1 MPEFKKA
8 KVLYFGF
15 FFLVGVCFCART
27 QAQWLYD
34 SQAIMG
40 TKVSV
45 SVWAD
50 NTEKG
55 EAAIDGVLAIMR
67 GVEQR
72 LSPYI
77 PSSELSILNANAAIR
92 PVVLSD
98 EMRLLY
104 ERSQRVFGISE
115 GAFDITFASIGQHY
129 DYREKVLPSDQQVTH
144 LLPALSTRH
153 LAFDPSKQTLQ
164 FLHPDVAIDL
174 GGVAK
179 GYAVDLAIDYL
190 KKQGIKHAYVGAGG
204 DSRVLG
210 DRRGKPWIIGIKNP
224 RLANAYSKNTSP
236 PNDTNKSDTQ
246 SYNHKSNPK
255 DQTPSFV
262 IRLPLVDTAISTS
275 GDYERFFIDGAT
287 GQRIHHILNP
297 QTGRSATGVMSVTVL
312 GDTGLGTDPLSTA
325 VFVMG
330 VKRGLKLINQLPNYD
345 AIIIDSAGQVHYS
358 NGLMPPAP

>member
-1 MPEFKKA
+1 MLPDFKKA

-15 FFLVGVCFCART
+15 FFLIGVCFCART
-27 QAQWLYD
+27 HAQWFYD

-45 SVWAD
+45 SLWANNAED
-50 NTEKG
+50 G
-55 EAAIDGVLAIMR
+55 AAAVAGVLAIMR
-67 GVEQR
+67 GVDQR

-77 PSSELSILNANAAIR
+77 PSSELSILNANAASK

-98 EMRLLY
+98 ELRLLY
-104 ERSQRVFGISE
+104 ERSQRVFSLSE

-129 DYREKVLPSDQQVTH
+129 DYREKVLPSDRQVTQ
-144 LLPALSTRH
+144 LLPALSTKH
-153 LAFDPSKQTLQ
+153 LAFDSSKQTLQ

-179 GYAVDLAIDYL
+179 GYAVDLAINYL
-190 KKQGIKHAYVGAGG
+190 KAQGVKHAYVGAGG

-210 DRRGKPWIIGIKNP
+210 DRRGQPWVIGIKNP
-224 RLANAYSKNTSP
+224 RLPSANNDNAYVSSSQS
-236 PNDTNKSDTQ
+236 DSLNKRLD
-246 SYNHKSNPK
+246 NPLP
-255 DQTPSFV
+255 DFV
-262 IRLPLVDTAISTS
+262 IRLPLADTAISTS
-275 GDYERFFIDGAT
+275 GDYERFFIDDTT
-287 GQRIHHILNP
+287 GQRIHHIINP
-297 QTGRSATGVMSVTVL
+297 QTGRSATSVMSVTIL

-330 VKRGLKLINQLPNYD
+330 VKRGLALINQLPNYD